1 MFKARRAE
9 VQKVDFAA
17 FYLHTVLLF
26 SFMPWIA
33 NHARTNKNGLTLHN
47 IRLEKIV

>member
-1 MFKARRAE
+1 LRRKLVKGGKVERSECLKQE

-26 SFMPWIA
+26 
-33 NHARTNKNGLTLHN
+33 TLLLFPQVF
-47 IRLEKIV
+47 LE